1 MSFGPHLA
9 HVHAKVVQHCRALL
23 SVTSKTLGWDREILL
38 SLYHGLIRGVL
49 GYCAAAWQPWLSP
62 TNVAQLE
69 RADLRALRVVTGQ
82 LKTTPV
88 DAMHAEIGIPPYG
101 LVCKYLAAAALEKA
115 RRVPP
120 DHPRRI
126 ALEAPVP
133 RHRTTRQSLRVLA
146 NDVIGGTSLR
156 GTETKPL
163 FGSPAPVPL
172 DPRRCSIT
180 PDLPGYA
187 RKGATGILD
196 SAKECIDHWLPD
208 IVIYTDGSVAGGI
221 HDGGSAAVVTRGEA
235 SSHDVI
241 KCYTGEGVG

>member
-1 MSFGPHLA
+1 
-9 HVHAKVVQHCRALL
+9 
-23 SVTSKTLGWDREILL
+23 
-38 SLYHGLIRGVL
+38 
-49 GYCAAAWQPWLSP
+49 
-62 TNVAQLE
+62 
-69 RADLRALRVVTGQ
+69 
-82 LKTTPV
+82 
-88 DAMHAEIGIPPYG
+88 MHSEIGILPDG
-101 LVCKYLAAAALEKA
+101 LVCKYLVAAALEKA

-120 DHPRRI
+120 DHSRRI
-126 ALEAPVP
+126 PLEAPVL
-133 RHRTTRQSLRVLA
+133 RHRTTRQSWRVLA

-187 RKGATGILD
+187 RKGTTGILD

-235 SSHDVI
+235 SSPDVI
-241 KCYTGEGVG
+241 KVLHGRGSRLTCSYEAEMLALSLAVGWIEEQQPPGRILIASDSQAALRALEADHPSGSPAVKDLRRGSVP